1 MTTEQDIEPI
11 DRLKP
16 VEIDEARVKPL
27 MSYMSL
33 VPSDDGVGFDARLDL
48 QAFTQGD
55 DDPTAQ
61 ITLYSLGAPTGKTY
75 EIKTLED
82 LFSIPPER
90 FADFVAALISIN
102 AHGRAMKRA
111 ALELGGEFRF
121 VNPESGIRFVDDGNI
136 AGQIALTIES
146 ETPDEPNAESSM
158 QFQTMSD
165 DQGQDGTRGQD
176 GLLQL
181 YVIPDAELLVGE

>member
-48 QAFTQGD
+48 QGFTQGD

-61 ITLYSLGAPTGKTY
+61 VTLYSLGAPTGKTY

-111 ALELGGEFRF
+111 ALELGGDFLF
-121 VNPESGIRFVDDGNI
+121 VNPENGIRFVDDGNI

-146 ETPDEPNAESSM
+146 ATPDEPNTESSM

-165 DQGQDGTRGQD
+165 DERQDGTRGQD

>member
-1 MTTEQDIEPI
+1 MTTTEQETEPL
-11 DRLKP
+11 DHLLK

-55 DDPTAQ
+55 DNPTAQ

-90 FADFVAALISIN
+90 FADFVAALIAIN

-111 ALELGGEFRF
+111 ALELGGDFLF
-121 VNPESGIRFVDDGNI
+121 VNPEAGIRFVDDGNI
-136 AGQIALTIES
+136 SAQIALTIET
-146 ETPDEPNAESSM
+146 ETPDEPNAETSM

-165 DQGQDGTRGQD
+165 DPSHDGTRGQD

-181 YVIPDAELLVGE
+181 YIVPNAELALG